1 MAEELDENTE
11 LVKHPDGYYI
21 KRQKFSTRSTQL
33 LPYYEYKAPDRHIKK
48 SRKMMEDIVKY
59 FAQGKS
65 ITTVCQLVDIT
76 PTTLRH
82 WRKNDE
88 RFNQACIDA
97 IDVETDNQETELQE
111 RILRGTRKEI
121 YNGDGE
127 LERTEYQQ
135 NDQLLLRSLSARRPE
150 KWKAQGSTNVNIAQN
165 SGNVLNSINIDF
177 KLSVAELA
185 KLGHVNLVS
194 EYMAMLD
201 NERKLIE
208 DQS

>member
-1 MAEELDENTE
+1 MDEENTE
-11 LVKHPDGYYI
+11 LIKHPDGYYI
-21 KRQKFSTRSTQL
+21 ERQKVSTRPTQL
-33 LPYYEYKAPDRHIKK
+33 LSYYEYKAPDRHVKK
-48 SRKMMEDIVKY
+48 NRKIMDDIIRY

-65 ITTVCQLVDIT
+65 VTTVCQLVDIT
-76 PTTLRH
+76 PFTLRH

-111 RILRGTRKEI
+111 RILRGTRKEV
-121 YNGDGE
+121 YNSDGD

-150 KWKAQGSTNVNIAQN
+150 KWKAQGGTNVNVNSN

-177 KLSVAELA
+177 KLSTEELA
-185 KLGHVNLVS
+185 KLGHINLVS

-208 DQS
+208 GE